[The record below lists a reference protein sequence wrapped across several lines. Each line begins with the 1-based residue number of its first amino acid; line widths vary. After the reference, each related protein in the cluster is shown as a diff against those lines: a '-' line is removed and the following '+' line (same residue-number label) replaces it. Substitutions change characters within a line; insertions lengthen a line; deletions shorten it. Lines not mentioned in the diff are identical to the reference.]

1 MKFKINSKY
10 VKWGITAFFVIAA
23 AICFYYVGFHMT
35 DIVRNVKS

>member
-23 AICFYYVGFHMT
+23 AICGIPYDRYCP
-35 DIVRNVKS
+35 

>member
-23 AICFYYVGFHMT
+23 AIMWYS
-35 DIVRNVKS
+35 I